1 MQVNAT
7 LEKREKKDKTGFYY
21 CIVIPITKDYSKVVF
36 LTKLE
41 EASIKNTYKIT
52 DQLFYIENI
61 AIIIIARKGRHT
73 KDYGEYWFGSFSYYI
88 HSNYDLD
95 DFTC

>member
-52 DQLFYIENI
+52 D
-61 AIIIIARKGRHT
+61 
-73 KDYGEYWFGSFSYYI
+73 
-88 HSNYDLD
+88 
-95 DFTC
+95 